1 MKSEI
6 FKRIVS
12 SIIIMIFFL
21 FCYLSHK
28 YIWLIFVSACC
39 LLIWK
44 EWMSIVKKIKFK
56 NKNFKIL
63 CLILF
68 FPYLIFV
75 GLTFYLGHSE
85 KYVFIALI
93 LICISS
99 DIGGYVFGKII
110 GGKKLTK
117 ISPNKTFAGAA
128 GSFIFSI
135 IVFFIIFDFNKDF
148 SVFNKNLNYVWVTPI
163 IISFINQLGD
173 LFISFLKRLAKIKN
187 TGNLIPGHGGILDR
201 LDGVIFSY
209 PLGLFVL
216 SFIL

>member
-12 SIIIMIFFL
+12 SIIIMIIFL

-28 YIWLIFVSACC
+28 YIWLLFVSVCC

-44 EWMSIVKKIKFK
+44 EWINIVKKIRFK

-68 FPYLIFV
+68 VPYLIFSW
-75 GLTFYLGHSE
+75 LTFYLGHSE
-85 KYVFIALI
+85 KYVFISLI

-99 DIGGYVFGKII
+99 DIGGYVFGKTI

-135 IVFFIIFDFNKDF
+135 IVFFIIFDFNEDF
-148 SVFNKNLNYVWVTPI
+148 SVFNKDLNYVWVTPI

-173 LFISFLKRLAKIKN
+173 LFISFFKRMAKIKN
-187 TGNLIPGHGGILDR
+187 TSNLIPGHGGLLDR
-201 LDGVIFSY
+201 LDGIIFAY
-209 PLGLFVL
+209 PLSLVVL
-216 SFIL
+216 SFVL